1 MPRPRSLL
9 LLHST
14 SAKVMRIVGNNKSKG
29 KVLSFVILY
38 LVIMVENDNLRQK
51 EALKDRFNQAYLYLR
66 NKGLVKSQKDLAN
79 AMMSSESNISKALKG
94 DSKVLTSRFLTRFN
108 QTFNFIFSESW
119 LMVGEGEMLRQGNTA
134 SADNSPNAIVNAGN
148 HVSIVGNT
156 TNQYGDSP
164 ADARNWSPVVPQNII
179 SLQDTDVFEYM
190 QTHGDSG
197 VERFY
202 SGTANIDFWIQMQD
216 RSLEPYIMQ
225 GDFLGLKAYPR
236 SVYNIFQGDVYAID
250 TRFDGMK
257 VRVIKNGDTPDT
269 LLACSYNKQDY
280 PDQLIRKED
289 IIRVYKKVL
298 MFRY

>member
-1 MPRPRSLL
+1 MFLKHKNLSQGKFEKKAGLSNGYVNKLRRDV
-9 LLHST
+9 
-14 SAKVMRIVGNNKSKG
+14 SASSVEKIVGAFPELNPN
-29 KVLSFVILY
+29 
-38 LVIMVENDNLRQK
+38 
-51 EALKDRFNQAYLYLR
+51 
-66 NKGLVKSQKDLAN
+66 
-79 AMMSSESNISKALKG
+79 
-94 DSKVLTSRFLTRFN
+94 
-108 QTFNFIFSESW
+108 W

-164 ADARNWSPVVPQNII
+164 AEARNWSPVVPQNII

-269 LLACSYNKQDY
+269 ILACSYNKQDY
-280 PDQLIRKED
+280 PDQIIRKED